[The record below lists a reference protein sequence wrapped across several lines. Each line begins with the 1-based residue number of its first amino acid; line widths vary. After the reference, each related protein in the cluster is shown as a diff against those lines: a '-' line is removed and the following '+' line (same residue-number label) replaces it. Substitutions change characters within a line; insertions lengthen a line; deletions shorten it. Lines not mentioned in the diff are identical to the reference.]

1 VEFAG
6 WRSAG
11 RVGLCHFF
19 STEEMH
25 SFCPAKNSPVL
36 MGLLPVSLCIE
47 FPALISLDF
56 TKQKS
61 TGSYRNSQI

>member
-1 VEFAG
+1 
-6 WRSAG
+6 
-11 RVGLCHFF
+11 
-19 STEEMH
+19 MH

-61 TGSYRNSQI
+61 TGSYRKSQI